1 MPPPRGSSLLIVMFM
16 CVFLIFCMISW
27 SKSAASGDVRMLSV
41 NDVLSRSIWTQGSKS
56 DIPVKVKEAYDSWHE
71 CISDALLPKLDDPEQ
86 LWSSFR
92 GAVNTCYDRTP
103 MKSVNLT
110 GVKNKDEFKVHIFN
124 NTDNTPSV
132 VITLGVGWDVLAEQ
146 KLKKLLPNG
155 TLFFGADPMYEEN
168 AALYSTVGQF
178 FPLAIGNE
186 TKLSKAFVMPKQ
198 LKERDPL
205 RITVG
210 EREGEREFALHK

>member
-1 MPPPRGSSLLIVMFM
+1 MESHR
-16 CVFLIFCMISW
+16 
-27 SKSAASGDVRMLSV
+27 R
-41 NDVLSRSIWTQGSKS
+41 Q
-56 DIPVKVKEAYDSWHE
+56 
-71 CISDALLPKLDDPEQ
+71 
-86 LWSSFR
+86 
-92 GAVNTCYDRTP
+92 RTY
-103 MKSVNLT
+103 
-110 GVKNKDEFKVHIFN
+110 KDTSTV
-124 NTDNTPSV
+124 DNTPSV

-198 LKERDPL
+198 LKGRYEFQTMVHLDV
-205 RITVG
+205 ITFLTKLTQTPFIDQFLMDN
-210 EREGEREFALHK
+210 EGNLSVWLDIN